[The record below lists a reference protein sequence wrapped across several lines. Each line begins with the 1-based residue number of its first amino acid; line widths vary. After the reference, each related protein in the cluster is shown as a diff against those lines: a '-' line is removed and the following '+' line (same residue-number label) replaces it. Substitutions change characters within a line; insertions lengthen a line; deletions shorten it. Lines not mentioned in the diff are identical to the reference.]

1 LIFSA
6 LWVHIKA
13 TFLEGGFFTRECKQ
27 ITKFVEKETN
37 VNSRVSLRRD
47 SLKSA

>member
-13 TFLEGGFFTRECKQ
+13 TFLEGGFFTGKITGEVESQKQ
-27 ITKFVEKETN
+27 VF
-37 VNSRVSLRRD
+37 
-47 SLKSA
+47 